1 MEKLLSESIRKD
13 MKNGLRHYHLI
24 GIGGIGMSGIAQLLL
39 RQGVKVSG
47 SDLKENKITEELK
60 NLGADIFVGHNCSNI
75 KGADL
80 VVFSS
85 AISEDNPEIK
95 QARAQGIPLVKRAE
109 ALAGLMKDETVITV
123 SGSHGK
129 TTTSSLVSCLLL
141 EAGFSP
147 TVAVGGVLRNIDTNA
162 HLGDGKFF
170 VAEADESDGSFLCYR
185 PRYSIITNIDYEHL
199 DYYKDFKNEIAAFGK
214 FINNTQ
220 ANGCVFACSDDI
232 NLKGLFKNY
241 KNKYLFFGLEAG
253 ADIYPKNIRFDNL
266 SSEFDCFHRDK
277 FIGKFYLAL
286 GGRHNISNALPVIAL
301 GLELGIE
308 LKIIK
313 EALSNYKGAKRRLE
327 IKFKNKDYLFIDD
340 YAHHPTEIKAS
351 LAALKNLNPGR
362 LMVLFQPH
370 RYTRTKLLFEEFS
383 QSFDLADYIIITDI
397 YSAGEPPLE
406 GVSSK
411 LIYDK
416 IKARLPD
423 KQIYLVPK
431 EEIAAHILKIIRPQD
446 VVVTMGAGDIVRIG
460 DELVEKFKGKS

>member
-1 MEKLLSESIRKD
+1 MERLLNEGIRKK
-13 MKNGLRHYHLI
+13 MGKGLKHYHLI

-39 RQGVKVSG
+39 RQGAKVSG

-60 NLGADIFVGHNCSNI
+60 KLGADIFVGHNYSNI

-85 AISEDNPEIK
+85 AITEDNPEIK
-95 QARAQGIPLVKRAE
+95 EAKAQGIPLIKRAE

-129 TTTSSLVSCLLL
+129 TTTSSLVSFLLL
-141 EAGFSP
+141 QAGFSP

-199 DYYKDFKNEIAAFGK
+199 DYYKDFKSEVAAFGK

-220 ANGCVFACSDDI
+220 DNGCVFASGDDP

-241 KNKYLFFGLEAG
+241 KNKYLFFGLEPG
-253 ADIYPKNIRFDNL
+253 ADIYPKNIRFNSL
-266 SSEFDCFHRDK
+266 SSEFDCFYKDK
-277 FIGKFYLAL
+277 FIDRFYLAL
-286 GGRHNISNALPVIAL
+286 GGRHNISNALSVIAL
-301 GLELGIE
+301 GLELGIG
-308 LKIIK
+308 LKNIK

-327 IKFKNKDYLFIDD
+327 IKFKNDDYLFIDD

-351 LAALKNLNPGR
+351 LSALKNLNTAR
-362 LMVLFQPH
+362 LIVLFQPH

-383 QSFDLADYIIITDI
+383 RSFDLADYLIITDI

-416 IKARLPD
+416 IKERLPD
-423 KQIYLVPK
+423 KQVYFMPK
-431 EEIAAHILKIIRPQD
+431 EKITSHILKIIKPQD
-446 VVVTMGAGDIVRIG
+446 VVVTMGAGDIVRIC
-460 DELVEKFKGKS
+460 DELVEKFKRKD